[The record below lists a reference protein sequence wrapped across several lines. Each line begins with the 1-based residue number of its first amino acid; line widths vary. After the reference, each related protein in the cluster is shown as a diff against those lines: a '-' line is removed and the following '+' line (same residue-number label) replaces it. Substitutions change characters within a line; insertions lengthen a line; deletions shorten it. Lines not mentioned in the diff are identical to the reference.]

1 MAGNSTYNSVSSSS
15 TVVTFTTT
23 AQSLG
28 IAVVTSMTYQMPY
41 TITVNVGTAGK
52 VNFLQNGKTIPGC
65 GEVRASVT
73 SPATCT
79 WKPSTLGLVSV
90 IAEITPTNTSIPVS
104 RSTPVAVRVNER

>member
-1 MAGNSTYNSVSSSS
+1 MAGNATYNAVSSSG

-23 AQSLG
+23 ARSVG
-28 IAVVTSMTYQMPY
+28 IDIETTMTYQTAY
-41 TITVNVGTAGK
+41 VITVNVGTAGK
-52 VNFLQNGKTIPGC
+52 VNFLQNGKVIPGC

-90 IAEITPTNTSIPVS
+90 VAEISPTNTSIAVS
-104 RSTPVAVRVNER
+104 RSTPVAVKVESR